1 MRFLCL
7 ELHRAARPLHKRI
20 CTSAF
25 SHDLLTTQQCNKR
38 VVVTHI
44 HLATAGIFYTLA
56 NGVLPNSCS
65 DQVHTHTHT
74 HTRARAQHTSH
85 THHTSHITHLCL
97 RISLHRIPRDL
108 SPTSHIA
115 LLIRA
120 LCRGKAGPK
129 KEEYTCELALFG
141 DIDVEKSKRLVN
153 PHQVFLTLA
162 KKEDGYWPRVT
173 KEKTKV

>member
-7 ELHRAARPLHKRI
+7 ELHRAARRTSAHAHLHKRI
-20 CTSAF
+20 LSRSPYHATVQQACRCYTHPSSNGGHFLYAGQWCPTQLVQRPSA
-25 SHDLLTTQQCNKR
+25 
-38 VVVTHI
+38 
-44 HLATAGIFYTLA
+44 
-56 NGVLPNSCS
+56 
-65 DQVHTHTHT
+65 
-74 HTRARAQHTSH
+74 HTRARATHITHSSH
-85 THHTSHITHLCL
+85 ITHHTSHT
-97 RISLHRIPRDL
+97 RVADFSLHRIPRDL

>member
-1 MRFLCL
+1 MVSYPT
-7 ELHRAARPLHKRI
+7 RAATK
-20 CTSAF
+20 CT
-25 SHDLLTTQQCNKR
+25 
-38 VVVTHI
+38 
-44 HLATAGIFYTLA
+44 
-56 NGVLPNSCS
+56 
-65 DQVHTHTHT
+65 HTHTHT
-74 HTRARAQHTSH
+74 HTRARARN
-85 THHTSHITHLCL
+85 THHTLITHHTHTHTHTSACGFL
-97 RISLHRIPRDL
+97 LHRVPRDL